1 MKKALLIVGI
11 ILIALAL
18 MGASF
23 YGGTMYE
30 RNQARQVQ
38 NRFFASRG
46 LNGTQPAE
54 GNFQGFGNN
63 PGGGRFFGGGI
74 SGQVKSID
82 GNVMTIS
89 TAQNVLTVNLSD
101 STVYLKSSRAAQ
113 SDVVVGDQV
122 MVTGQRDSNGNMT
135 ASQVLITKPAQ

>member
-11 ILIALAL
+11 AIIALAL

-23 YGGTMYE
+23 YGGTIYE

-38 NRFFASRG
+38 SRFFASRG
-46 LNGTQPAE
+46 LNGTPPAD
-54 GNFQGFGNN
+54 GNFQGSGNN
-63 PGGGRFFGGGI
+63 PGGGRFFGGGV

-89 TAQNVLTVNLSD
+89 TTQNVLTVNLSD
-101 STVYLKSSRAAQ
+101 STVYLKSSNAAQ

-122 MVTGQRDSNGNMT
+122 LVTGQRDSSGNMT